1 MRIAPVNSESLAKR
15 RAIIASFVAGVS
27 AMFVIGLIAPI
38 SHGLSMGAA
47 EAHALQQRVPAIQPL
62 DVAVIEA
69 TLAEA
74 ERAMAASRRTTDGAM
89 ARLDRLSGN

>member
-15 RAIIASFVAGVS
+15 RAIIASFVGGVS

-47 EAHALQQRVPAIQPL
+47 EAHALEQRAPVVQPL
-62 DVAVIEA
+62 DVAAVEA
-69 TLAEA
+69 TLADA
-74 ERAMAASRRTTDGAM
+74 ERSMAASRRSTGAAM
-89 ARLDRLSGN
+89 ARLERLSGH

>member
-15 RAIIASFVAGVS
+15 RAIIASFVGGVS

-38 SHGLSMGAA
+38 SHGLRMSAA
-47 EAHALQQRVPAIQPL
+47 EANTLAQRAPVIQPL
-62 DVAVIEA
+62 DVAAIEA

-74 ERAMAASRRTTDGAM
+74 DRAMAVSRARTDDDL
-89 ARLDRLSGN
+89 ARLARLAR

>member
-15 RAIIASFVAGVS
+15 RAIIASFVGGVS

-47 EAHALQQRVPAIQPL
+47 EAHALAQRAPEIQPL
-62 DVAVIEA
+62 DVAAIEA
-69 TLAEA
+69 TLADA
-74 ERAMAASRRTTDGAM
+74 ERTMAVSRARTDDDM
-89 ARLDRLSGN
+89 ARLARLAH